1 MKNLQM
7 EKNLRKDDLMPDL
20 NEELKRI
27 DEVIEKGP
35 FRPEWESLVKVGV
48 PEWFSRS
55 RFGIFVHWGVFTSEE
70 FANEWYPRNMYI
82 KDSPEWKHHIEKYG
96 PHCETGYKDYVDR
109 FKGEKF
115 DPDEWLEIFKRSG
128 ARYVIPVGEHHDGFQ
143 MYKSIISHWNAAE
156 KGPCR
161 DIVGEL
167 KKSSE
172 KNGIHFGVSSHRFE
186 HWWFLGNGRAFDSDI
201 KGEFERGDLYW
212 PSNPEPDNV
221 MDFDEHPA
229 PSEEYM
235 QDWLI
240 RTCEIVDRF
249 APEVIYF
256 DWWIAQKALKPY
268 VKKAA
273 AYYYNVMA
281 AKGLKGVII
290 SKNDCFA
297 PGAAIRDI
305 ERGGLANSAPYI
317 WQSDTPICHGS
328 WGYVKNASY
337 KSSLDVVREL
347 IDIVSKNGN
356 LLLNVGPKADG
367 TICDEEKEVLLGVGR
382 WLDSNGEMIY
392 GTTPYKL
399 FGEGSVNREEG
410 GFKDLTGLEYTSSDF
425 RFTEG
430 NGNIYAAAMKPAED
444 GKYLIR
450 SFAKNGEDGSAS
462 YKGIISNV
470 SVLGGK
476 AGIEWEHTESGLKI
490 ETDLRSEDGMPVVF
504 KIELY

>member
-1 MKNLQM
+1 MTDM
-7 EKNLRKDDLMPDL
+7 

-27 DEVIEKGP
+27 DEVIDAGP
-35 FRPEWESLVKVGV
+35 FSADWESLSTVGV
-48 PEWFSRS
+48 PEWFRDS
-55 RFGIFVHWGVFTSEE
+55 RFGIFIHWGVFTSEE

-82 KDSPEWKHHIEKYG
+82 KDSPEWKHHVEKYG
-96 PHCETGYKDYVDR
+96 PHSQTGYKGYVDR

-115 DPDEWLEIFKRSG
+115 DPDKWVDLFKNSG
-128 ARYVIPVGEHHDGFQ
+128 AKYVIPVGEHHDGFQ
-143 MYKSIISHWNAAE
+143 MYRSKISHWNAAE

-167 KKSSE
+167 RESAE
-172 KNGIHFGVSSHRFE
+172 KRNMHFGVSSHRIE

-212 PSNPEPDNV
+212 PSNPEPENV
-221 MDFDEHPA
+221 MDFDVQPA
-229 PSEEYM
+229 PSEEFM

-249 APEVIYF
+249 TPEVLYF

-268 VKKAA
+268 LKKAA

-281 AKGLKGVII
+281 SKGLTGVII

-297 PGAAIRDI
+297 PGSSIRDI
-305 ERGGLANSAPYI
+305 ERGGLAGSAAYI

-328 WGYVKNASY
+328 WGYVKDASY
-337 KSSLDVVREL
+337 KSALDIVREL

-367 TICDEEKEVLLGVGR
+367 CICDQETEVLAGVGK
-382 WLDSNGEMIY
+382 WLSKNGEMIY

-410 GFKDLTGLEYTSSDF
+410 GFKDSGSLEYTSSDF

-430 NGNIYAAAMKPAED
+430 RGNIYAAAMSPSPD

-462 YKGIISNV
+462 FKGLISDV
-470 SVLGGK
+470 KLLEDGSSV
-476 AGIEWEHTESGLKI
+476 IWSHTDKGLEVTCDHSPK
-490 ETDLRSEDGMPVVF
+490 TGMPVAF
-504 KIELY
+504 KIELI